1 MEKDLAATATTTID
15 APASDVW
22 DALVNPEK
30 IKQYMFG
37 TNVVSDFKEG
47 SPITWKGEWKG
58 KPYEDKGV
66 IKRAAPGR
74 VLEYTHNEHRVIVE
88 LSGSD
93 GTTNVRLRQ
102 DTPERVLEFT
112 HASGQN
118 PAEVHTVTI
127 ELSGSDGTTNVRLSQ
142 DNNANQK
149 AKQESE
155 KNWSM
160 MLDSMK
166 KLLEQ

>member
-1 MEKDLAATATTTID
+1 
-15 APASDVW
+15 
-22 DALVNPEK
+22 
-30 IKQYMFG
+30 
-37 TNVVSDFKEG
+37 VSDFKEG

-58 KPYEDKGV
+58 KPYEDKGL
-66 IKRAAPGR
+66 IKR
-74 VLEYTHNEHRVIVE
+74 V
-88 LSGSD
+88 
-93 GTTNVRLRQ
+93 
-102 DTPERVLEFT
+102 TPERVLEFT

-127 ELSGSDGTTNVRLSQ
+127 ELSGSDGTTNVRLAQ

>member
-1 MEKDLAATATTTID
+1 MNENLTATASTTIH

-37 TNVVSDFKEG
+37 TDVTSDFEVG

-66 IKRAAPGR
+66 IKRMTPGR
-74 VLEYTHNEHRVIVE
+74 LLEYTHNEHTVVVE
-88 LSGSD
+88 LAGND
-93 GTTNVRLRQ
+93 GTTSVNLRQ
-102 DTPERVLEFT
+102 D
-112 HASGQN
+112 HN
-118 PAEVHTVTI
+118 PNE
-127 ELSGSDGTTNVRLSQ
+127 Q
-142 DNNANQK
+142 

-160 MLDSMK
+160 MLDGLK
-166 KLLEQ
+166 KLVEG